1 MKYEINNTPMS
12 QKQTKV
18 KAGVIKLGLDIH
30 KSKYVVVVQVDGS
43 SPERARQMSPDRFL
57 TWITEQ
63 LEKADE
69 VHSCY
74 EAGCFGYVL
83 HRKLT
88 ALGVCNLVVRPRN
101 WDEYGQRVKTD
112 KRDAAELCSHL
123 DRYLAGNKKAL
134 TVVRVPSERE
144 EQGRSLGRLRE
155 KLSRELKRLANSGQS
170 TALYYG
176 HTIESTW
183 WKPKKMARLR
193 ARLPDYMIEL
203 LTPLQSILLVVAGQL
218 KESTAG
224 EERLNA
230 RKLPKG
236 LGALT
241 ASVLDRE
248 ICDYHRFSN
257 RGHVSS
263 YTGLCPS
270 EHSSGG
276 SRIQG
281 SINKH
286 GNRRIRHVLIEASWR
301 LFQFQPDYHPV
312 KKWKERMAREPMTKA
327 RRKKIAVAVAR
338 EFAVDWWRMQTGQTD
353 PEKLGLQME
362 LPTCSSLATWRKHQ
376 LKNTTQNN

>member
-1 MKYEINNTPMS
+1 
-12 QKQTKV
+12 
-18 KAGVIKLGLDIH
+18 
-30 KSKYVVVVQVDGS
+30 
-43 SPERARQMSPDRFL
+43 MSPDRFL
-57 TWITEQ
+57 TWISEQ
-63 LEKADE
+63 LKKADA

-88 ALGVCNLVVRPRN
+88 ALGECNLVVRPRN

-123 DRYLAGNKKAL
+123 YRYLAGNKRAL
-134 TVVRVPSERE
+134 TVVRVPSEQE

-183 WKPKKMARLR
+183 WKPKKIALLR
-193 ARLPDYMIEL
+193 ARLPGYMIEL
-203 LTPLQSILLVVAGQL
+203 LTPLQDILLVVAEQL
-218 KESTAG
+218 KEATTG

-248 ICDYHRFSN
+248 IC
-257 RGHVSS
+257 GPPPKVW
-263 YTGLCPS
+263 T
-270 EHSSGG
+270 
-276 SRIQG
+276 RIDQREKEKKTCLKLTNLMTR
-281 SINKH
+281 SLNAKL
-286 GNRRIRHVLIEASWR
+286 LIC
-301 LFQFQPDYHPV
+301 
-312 KKWKERMAREPMTKA
+312 
-327 RRKKIAVAVAR
+327 I
-338 EFAVDWWRMQTGQTD
+338 
-353 PEKLGLQME
+353 
-362 LPTCSSLATWRKHQ
+362 
-376 LKNTTQNN
+376 

>member
-1 MKYEINNTPMS
+1 MS
-12 QKQTKV
+12 PEQTKV

-43 SPERARQMSPDRFL
+43 SPERAKQMDPEGFL
-57 TWITEQ
+57 VWIEKQ
-63 LEKADE
+63 LKKADE

-74 EAGCFGYVL
+74 EAGCFGYAL

-88 ALGVCNLVVRPRN
+88 GLGVRNLVVRPRS

-123 DRYLAGNKKAL
+123 DRYLTGNQRAL
-134 TVVRVPSERE
+134 TVVRVPSEQE
-144 EQGRSLGRLRE
+144 EQGRSFGRMRE

-176 HTIESTW
+176 YTIESSW

-193 ARLPDYMIEL
+193 ARLPDYLIKL
-203 LTPLQSILLVVAGQL
+203 LTTLQSILLVVSDQL
-218 KESTAG
+218 KEATAG

-230 RKLPKG
+230 RELPKG

-248 ICDYHRFSN
+248 ICNYHRFSN
-257 RGHVSS
+257 RSQVAS

-270 EHSSGG
+270 EHSSGS
-276 SRIQG
+276 SRMQG
-281 SINKH
+281 SITKH
-286 GNRRIRHVLIEASWR
+286 GNPRIRHVLIEASWR
-301 LFQFQPDYHPV
+301 LFHFQPDYHPV
-312 KKWKERMAREPMTKA
+312 KKWTQRMSREPMTKA

-338 EFAVDWWRMQTGQTD
+338 EFAVDWWRIQTGQTD
-353 PEKLGLQME
+353 PQSVGLRME
-362 LPTCSSLATWRKHQ
+362 LPTCSSLQTWRKHQ
-376 LKNTTQNN
+376 MENLTQNN